1 MENSNRLTKE
11 QIAAFIG
18 YYYSKSKN
26 INILSFDKTKTLAFS
41 NILDNQE
48 EKVRCDAIAWAKHG
62 TFDDYMRVYLIITDN
77 RENLLSREFDVSIV
91 QQREYDFF
99 NEAVQELLV
108 KDDATLFYINSFQ
121 EIYKGKY
128 WDIVNMRF
136 LSVIEAL
143 AIWEEEVQNVH

>member
-1 MENSNRLTKE
+1 MKNSNRLSKE
-11 QIAAFIG
+11 QIAALIRYFH
-18 YYYSKSKN
+18 SEFEA
-26 INILSFDKTKTLAFS
+26 ILSFDKTKTLTFS
-41 NILDNQE
+41 NTLDNQE

-108 KDDATLFYINSFQ
+108 KDDATLFYINFFQ

-128 WDIVNMRF
+128 WDIINRRF
-136 LSVIEAL
+136 LPRYDLSR
-143 AIWEEEVQNVH
+143 H

>member
-1 MENSNRLTKE
+1 MENSNRLSKE
-11 QIAAFIG
+11 QITERIG
-18 YYYSKSKN
+18 YFLSEYEA
-26 INILSFDKTKTLAFS
+26 ILSFDKTKTLTFS
-41 NILDNQE
+41 NTLDNQE
-48 EKVRCDAIAWAKHG
+48 EKVQCDAIAWAKHG

-108 KDDATLFYINSFQ
+108 KDDATLFYINFFQ

-128 WDIVNMRF
+128 WDIVNRRF

-143 AIWEEEVQNVH
+143 AI

>member
-1 MENSNRLTKE
+1 MENSNRLSKE
-11 QIAAFIG
+11 QITALIG
-18 YYYSKSKN
+18 FFHSEFEA
-26 INILSFDKTKTLAFS
+26 ILSFDKTKTLTFS
-41 NILDNQE
+41 NTLDNQE

-108 KDDATLFYINSFQ
+108 KDDATLFYINFFQ

-128 WDIVNMRF
+128 WDIINRRF
-136 LSVIEAL
+136 LPRYDLSR
-143 AIWEEEVQNVH
+143 H

>member
-11 QIAAFIG
+11 QIAALIRYFH
-18 YYYSKSKN
+18 SEFEA
-26 INILSFDKTKTLAFS
+26 ILSFDKTKTLTFS
-41 NILDNQE
+41 NTLDNQE

-99 NEAVQELLV
+99 NKAVQELLV
-108 KDDATLFYINSFQ
+108 KDNATLFCINFFQ

-128 WDIVNMRF
+128 WDIINRRF
-136 LSVIEAL
+136 LPRYDLSR
-143 AIWEEEVQNVH
+143 H

>member
-1 MENSNRLTKE
+1 MENSNRLSKE
-11 QIAAFIG
+11 QITALIG
-18 YYYSKSKN
+18 FFHSEFEA
-26 INILSFDKTKTLAFS
+26 ILSFDKTKTLTFS
-41 NILDNQE
+41 NTLDNQE

-62 TFDDYMRVYLIITDN
+62 AFDDYMRVYLIITDN

-99 NEAVQELLV
+99 NEAIQELLA
-108 KDDATLFYINSFQ
+108 KDDATLFCINSFQ

-128 WDIVNMRF
+128 WDIVNRRF

-143 AIWEEEVQNVH
+143 AI

>member
-1 MENSNRLTKE
+1 MENSNRLSKE
-11 QIAAFIG
+11 QITERIG
-18 YYYSKSKN
+18 YFLSEYEA
-26 INILSFDKTKTLAFS
+26 ILSFDKTKTLTFS
-41 NILDNQE
+41 NTLDNQE
-48 EKVRCDAIAWAKHG
+48 EKVQCDAIAWAKHG

-108 KDDATLFYINSFQ
+108 KDDATLFCINSFQ
-121 EIYKGKY
+121 EIYRGKY
-128 WDIVNMRF
+128 WDIINRRF

-143 AIWEEEVQNVH
+143 AI

>member
-1 MENSNRLTKE
+1 MENSNRLSKE
-11 QIAAFIG
+11 QITALIG
-18 YYYSKSKN
+18 FFHSGFEA
-26 INILSFDKTKTLAFS
+26 ILSFDKTKTLTFS
-41 NILDNQE
+41 NTLDSQE
-48 EKVRCDAIAWAKHG
+48 EKVRCDAIAWEKYG
-62 TFDDYMRVYLIITDN
+62 TFDDYVRVYLIITDN

-108 KDDATLFYINSFQ
+108 KDDATLFYINFFQ

-128 WDIVNMRF
+128 WDIINRRF

-143 AIWEEEVQNVH
+143 AI

>member
-1 MENSNRLTKE
+1 MENSNRLSKE
-11 QIAAFIG
+11 QIAALIRYFH
-18 YYYSKSKN
+18 SEFEA
-26 INILSFDKTKTLAFS
+26 ILSFDKTKTLTFS
-41 NILDNQE
+41 NTLGNQE

-108 KDDATLFYINSFQ
+108 KDDATLFYINFFQ

-128 WDIVNMRF
+128 WDIINRHF
-136 LSVIEAL
+136 LPRYDLSR
-143 AIWEEEVQNVH
+143 H

>member
-11 QIAAFIG
+11 QITALIG
-18 YYYSKSKN
+18 YFHSEFEA
-26 INILSFDKTKTLAFS
+26 ILSFDKTKTLTFS
-41 NILDNQE
+41 NTLDNQE
-48 EKVRCDAIAWAKHG
+48 EKVRCDAIAWEKHG

-108 KDDATLFYINSFQ
+108 KDDATLFCINSFQ
-121 EIYKGKY
+121 EIYRGKY
-128 WDIVNMRF
+128 WDIINRRF

-143 AIWEEEVQNVH
+143 AI